1 MKHASCHHFCL
12 TGADIEATVEELRR
26 RNVKILTEPFQ
37 VNEISRKIAFFAD
50 HFGNV
55 VELAEV
61 I

>member
-1 MKHASCHHFCL
+1 MRHASYHHFCL

-50 HFGNV
+50 PFRNV